1 MPVSILFNGLHIP
14 TAISGLLQNPNNERE
29 SIETLEYFLNRLGSH
44 QTHQRL
50 RALKGLRLVLSSDG
64 AAVEAADA
72 EGGVEMV
79 AMEVDGTRIDSSN
92 DWLLQK
98 LPSLPC
104 FNNFYPRISHQESGA
119 KSKDECKAAIKI
131 LISGCCLIFRSI
143 PISLICAPF

>member
-1 MPVSILFNGLHIP
+1 M
-14 TAISGLLQNPNNERE
+14 
-29 SIETLEYFLNRLGSH
+29 NRLGSH

-104 FNNFYPRISHQESGA
+104 FNNFYPRISHQESLHEKRRA
-119 KSKDECKAAIKI
+119 YDLS
-131 LISGCCLIFRSI
+131 LRSI
-143 PISLICAPF
+143 P